1 MFFWT
6 HRTGSWQPAE
16 KASTNGRKILL
27 KISKGNEKFVTFWTK
42 VSSNCSCGHVEGHF
56 DVHAKSFMR
65 NYELFSIIVWK
76 DWRKCILLEFF
87 SSKGSTGHVEPA
99 LSTLQK
105 YIWTKGHV
113 FLAQLPNMITI
124 TTSMKKFSINASL
137 TCRIKFWQIAEIFSR
152 KRPKFFRSVSEFFEK
167 SFSTYINKIWKIRF
181 YWISKTRKVLKFF
194 SWNATFHL
202 SNGHR

>member
-87 SSKGSTGHVEPA
+87 PQKVPLDTLDPA

-105 YIWTKGHV
+105 YIWTKGYV
-113 FLAQLPNMITI
+113 CLAQLPNLITI
-124 TTSMKKFSINASL
+124 TTSTKKIFNKCLFGHVEYSFDKPLKSSRGKGQFFSL
-137 TCRIKFWQIAEIFSR
+137 GVRI
-152 KRPKFFRSVSEFFEK
+152 FEK
-167 SFSTYINKIWKIRF
+167 SSSTYIMIIWIKSRYF
-181 YWISKTRKVLKFF
+181 WITRIKKLLKF
-194 SWNATFHL
+194 S
-202 SNGHR
+202 S